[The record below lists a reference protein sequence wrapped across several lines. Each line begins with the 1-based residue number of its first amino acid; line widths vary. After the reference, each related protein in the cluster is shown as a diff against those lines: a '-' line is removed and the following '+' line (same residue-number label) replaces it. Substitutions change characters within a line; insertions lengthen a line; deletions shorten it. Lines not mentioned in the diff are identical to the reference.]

1 MIGVETR
8 RMTVG
13 LEESTEFPECFGKK
27 RQKHPSG
34 TEVRHGPNQM
44 TAISFTA
51 TRWRSN
57 QPGKQAQVQARR
69 KGVGSV
75 QGVLGSYSRAVSQGE
90 AEAGAGLSIPGHSP
104 APHLALH
111 TRHGCGSHFSP
122 EDYLVA
128 GLV

>member
-13 LEESTEFPECFGKK
+13 LEECFGKK

-75 QGVLGSYSRAVSQGE
+75 QGVLGSFSRAVSQGE
-90 AEAGAGLSIPGHSP
+90 ADRKS
-104 APHLALH
+104 
-111 TRHGCGSHFSP
+111 
-122 EDYLVA
+122 V
-128 GLV
+128 V